1 MRDNY
6 SMAVIFCFFDVDKG
20 DLWDYVWFI
29 PAPDFIKLA
38 NKLDGGKSLGF
49 VAGRN
54 KKESNKWDDYLIDK
68 RSLANQIIEQ
78 MKRI

>member
-1 MRDNY
+1 
-6 SMAVIFCFFDVDKG
+6 MAFIFCFFDTEEG
-20 DLWDYVWFI
+20 DIWDYLWFV

-38 NKLDGGKSLGF
+38 NKLNSGKSLGF
-49 VAGRN
+49 VAGRK

-68 RSLANQIIEQ
+68 KSLANQIIAQ